1 MDGLSGKFADVGHN
15 TVAVGKAQFLCKLRN
30 NRIDM
35 ADHSLIFR
43 RDLSGGGEMLLW
55 DNEEVHRCK
64 RADILEG
71 IAKVV
76 LVDLC
81 GRDLTRNDFTEQ
93 AIGHSQFLL
102 SLLH

>member
-1 MDGLSGKFADVGHN
+1 
-15 TVAVGKAQFLCKLRN
+15 
-30 NRIDM
+30 
-35 ADHSLIFR
+35 
-43 RDLSGGGEMLLW
+43 MLLW